1 MRARRDERVHQ
12 DAADPL
18 SFLREE
24 FALPDGVIYLAGN
37 SLGALPRSVP
47 GRVGD
52 VLEKEWGEG
61 LVGSWNTAG
70 WWEAPRRIGA
80 RIASLVGAEPAE
92 VVVGDGTSANLFKAV
107 VAAMRLRPGRRAVLG
122 ERDNF
127 PTDLYITDGATE
139 LLGVEH
145 RRVEPTVEGIRSALA
160 EGDIGAVLLS
170 HVDYRTGE
178 LRDMCGLTALVQE
191 HDAVMVWDV
200 CHSVG
205 AVPLELSRCNVDF
218 AVGCT
223 YKYLNGGPGAP
234 AFTYVAA
241 RHHGTARQPL
251 TGWHGHAAPFSAADS
266 YQPAP
271 GASAFLSGSQ
281 PIVADAALEASVE
294 LWERVD
300 QLALRAKS
308 LALTDLFIEG
318 AREAGF
324 DVLTPLDHDH
334 RGSQVALRHPH
345 AFSIVRALAARGIV
359 GDFREPDVLRFGFAA
374 LYLRYVDVHDAAAA
388 LHDVVRSEAW
398 RDERFQVRS
407 TVT

>member
-1 MRARRDERVHQ
+1 MSAQRDECVRR

-18 SFLREE
+18 SSLREE
-24 FALPDGVIYLAGN
+24 FVLPDGVIYLAGN

-52 VLEKEWGEG
+52 VLEKEWGQG
-61 LVGSWNTAG
+61 LVGSWNAAG

-80 RIASLVGAEPAE
+80 RVASLVGAEPAE

-107 VAAMRLRPGRRAVLG
+107 VAGMRLRPDRRAVVG
-122 ERDNF
+122 ERGNF
-127 PTDLYITDGATE
+127 PTDLYITDGASE

-145 RRVEPTVEGIRSALA
+145 RRVDPTVEGITSALA
-160 EGDIGAVLLS
+160 EGDVGAVLLS
-170 HVDYRTGE
+170 HVDYRTGT
-178 LRDMCGLTALVQE
+178 LRDMRALTALVQE
-191 HDAVMVWDV
+191 HDAVMIWDL

-223 YKYLNGGPGAP
+223 YKYLNAGPGAP
-234 AFTYVAA
+234 AFTYVAT

-251 TGWHGHAAPFSAADS
+251 TGWHGHAAPFSAADA
-266 YQPAP
+266 YHPAP

-281 PIVADAALEASVE
+281 PIVADAALEASLEV
-294 LWERVD
+294 WEQVD
-300 QLALRAKS
+300 QSALRAKS
-308 LALTDLFIEG
+308 LALTDIFIEG
-318 AREAGF
+318 ARAAGF
-324 DVLTPLDHDH
+324 EVLTPLDHAH

-345 AFSIVRALAARGIV
+345 AYPIVRALAARGIV

-374 LYLRYVDVHDAAAA
+374 LYLRHVDAYDAASV
-388 LHDVVRSEAW
+388 LGEVVRSEEW
-398 RDERFQVRS
+398 REERFQARS